1 MGIIK
6 RQLIQT
12 HKSQISTAIKKVM
25 VRRPHNAKLKELR
38 LFQLPP
44 FPLHFI
50 VSLIQFVQ
58 FKCSLT
64 QLVSFSLFISFIH
77 SINHALTGSLV
88 SHIYFIYTMYF
99 LWVYQRHFN
108 LAKCRI
114 LLSIVSSTLLY
125 YALSII
131 LLLHFICVC
140 VCVEFLYSHSASL
153 CMNCIYRHGKYNEY
167 S

>member
-1 MGIIK
+1 MSIIK

-12 HKSQISTAIKKVM
+12 HKSQISTAIKKVI

-88 SHIYFIYTMYF
+88 SHIYFIYVFFMS
-99 LWVYQRHFN
+99 
-108 LAKCRI
+108 
-114 LLSIVSSTLLY
+114 LSEALQFSKMPHSSLNCFQYSTLLCTINY
-125 YALSII
+125 FVITFYLY
-131 LLLHFICVC
+131 VC
-140 VCVEFLYSHSASL
+140 VCVWSFFIPIPHH
-153 CMNCIYRHGKYNEY
+153 CV
-167 S
+167 